1 MKISDIIF
9 DVCMCM
15 RAGVYTCVRII
26 SNLISKLYFQV
37 LFVVCASLIGVTTS
51 FLFDTNCVAPQPCTC
66 SLNDINCY
74 SKSLSQVPV
83 FTEHNEERNAFYLRL
98 YDNQL
103 TYIPAYAFQNLS
115 SINASSIIIY
125 LYNNYINTIE
135 LHAFSGIAN
144 AVTYL
149 DLRNN
154 NLTHLPQALEELSS
168 LNYLFLH
175 GNPLLSLDSTII
187 ASIGSTLN
195 TLSISAGNFSRF
207 PTQMNGLTKLSSL
220 TINNIQLPLLHST
233 VFHSF
238 ENSLTSLE
246 MSNSNFES
254 IPAAVCRLRS
264 LNSFT
269 SNYSPNLSKYNASIF
284 DECTH
289 RMITVTSLTLMN
301 NQLTVFPKL
310 GTVFPNL
317 RILDLRYN
325 LLHLIESS
333 SLMGLSAL
341 TTLYI
346 SNNQFNGIPSAINRA
361 RNLHTLYINSNQ
373 IDTVEDF
380 DLLLLHN
387 LTHIA
392 LNGNPLVYI
401 SPLVFSHAPLL
412 SRVDLDYTKLGY
424 IPPAILGLK
433 RMQELNLR
441 GKHIEC
447 SCNAMSYLKAWNV
460 STISTISATC
470 SSGEAVKTFLT
481 TELPKCT

>member
-1 MKISDIIF
+1 
-9 DVCMCM
+9 M

-115 SINASSIIIY
+115 SINASIIFIY
-125 LYNNYINTIE
+125 LYSNYINNIE

-149 DLRNN
+149 DLHNN

-168 LNYLFLH
+168 LNTLNLLD
-175 GNPLLSLDSTII
+175 NPLLSLDSTII

-195 TLSISAGNFSRF
+195 TFYISTGNFSRF
-207 PTQMNGLTKLSSL
+207 PTQMNGLAKLSSL
-220 TINNIQLPLLHST
+220 TINNIPLPLLHST

-246 MSNSNFES
+246 MSYANFES
-254 IPAAVCRLRS
+254 IPATVCRLKS
-264 LNSFT
+264 LISFT
-269 SNYSPNLSKYNASIF
+269 SNNSPNLSKYNASIF

-289 RMITVTSLTLMN
+289 RMTTVTSLTLRSD
-301 NQLTVFPKL
+301 QLRVFPKL
-310 GTVFPNL
+310 ATVFPNL
-317 RILDLRYN
+317 HTLDLRFN
-325 LLHLIESS
+325 LIHFMESS
-333 SLMGLSAL
+333 SLMGLSSL
-341 TTLYI
+341 THLYI
-346 SNNQFNGIPSAINRA
+346 TRNQLNSIPSAINRA
-361 RNLHTLYINSNQ
+361 RNLQYLKIDDNQ
-373 IDTVEDF
+373 IETVEDF
-380 DLLLLHN
+380 DLQRLHN
-387 LTHIA
+387 LEYIYLA
-392 LNGNPLVYI
+392 GNPLVYLSPFAFTH
-401 SPLVFSHAPLL
+401 SPLLKQ
-412 SRVDLDYTKLGY
+412 VDLYNTKLGH
-424 IPPAILGLK
+424 IPRAILGLK
-433 RMQELNLR
+433 QLHYFELR
-441 GKHIEC
+441 GNPIEC
-447 SCNAMSYLKAWNV
+447 SCNAMSYLKTWNV
-460 STISTISATC
+460 SAIYISSTC
-470 SSGEAVKTFLT
+470 SSGETVKTFLT
-481 TELPKCT
+481 TELPKCA